1 MLYGLTSA
9 ANRGGPLVQE
19 YFVALDASEIATDIV
34 SPTPTELLAEFDH
47 YIINTT
53 DVAPPND
60 ANFLVSGNDFT
71 NTANANGD
79 NLLLAPAGYPSVYQ
93 SMRLSSTDTDDD
105 NLGWVL
111 GSKVENGRRFFLSVV
126 LQLSTN
132 TDGFPAWFLRISDI
146 PDTVLP
152 NTGTLYFPANTTNFN
167 VRSFGAYPASNANG
181 YDGWRQP
188 PWNAGIYVKSQFN
201 GYALNIT
208 IFTPGAASTSG
219 SVLFN
224 ETFTVDD
231 TPELVGF
238 SPNAGLFNRSQIGG
252 RWSNYTLSNAG
263 REALNLDTQT
273 LWIPDD
279 GTLPITYSDTGI
291 PISDLIIPGRYARSS
306 LNDRWMKVDPYTKV
320 AALSAPAPF

>member
-34 SPTPTELLAEFDH
+34 APTPAQLLTEFDQ
-47 YIINTT
+47 YIINIENQ
-53 DVAPPND
+53 VAPYS
-60 ANFLVSGNDFT
+60 AGFVASGNDFT
-71 NTANANGD
+71 NTNNPSWD
-79 NLLLAPAGYPSVYQ
+79 NILLAPAGYPAVYQ

-105 NLGWVL
+105 NLGWVI
-111 GSKVENGRRFFLSVV
+111 GSKVENGRRHFVSIL

-132 TDGFPAWFLRISDI
+132 TDGFPAWFLRFSDI
-146 PDTVLP
+146 PDTVAP
-152 NTGTLYFPANTTNFN
+152 SSTVPYFPANTFN
-167 VRSFGAYPASNANG
+167 TQVHSFGAYPASNASG
-181 YDGWRQP
+181 RDGWRQP
-188 PWNAGIYVKSQFN
+188 PWNNGIYVKSSFN
-201 GYALNIT
+201 GYALNIV

-224 ETFTVDD
+224 ETFTTDD
-231 TPELVGF
+231 LPELAGF
-238 SPNAGLFNRSQIGG
+238 IPNAGLFNRSQVGG

-273 LWIPDD
+273 LWVPDD

-291 PISDLIIPGRYARSS
+291 PISDLIIPGRYARST

-320 AALSAPAPF
+320 AALSDPAPF